1 MGHFYVALAGHSRR
15 TLLSDTIVR
24 HSCGAFLW
32 DTFVGHSWWTLLC
45 GTATEVSKNQ
55 PSHLKAGVLHKTS
68 SKSHTSR
75 LQNEHCARDCFQNS
89 LVKSPKRAWRTRFS
103 QKLILRVCITSVSYG
118 MSSKS
123 HASSH
128 TSKSPNRAFRTRL
141 PPKVKLGSPSEH
153 AHIKQPCQAVSRFQ
167 PLQTMPA
174 HTPIPMSQRHSP
186 PPQLA
191 TLRFPA
197 PATKIY
203 LSTRPTRTKYCA
215 TKCHLRH
222 TLQWNFP

>member
-1 MGHFYVALAGHSRR
+1 M
-15 TLLSDTIVR
+15 R

-103 QKLILRVCITSVSYG
+103 QKTHTSSLYHERFVRDVLQKSRVQSHVKVSKPSISHET
-118 MSSKS
+118 SSKS
-123 HASSH
+123 QAGKPIGARTHQAALPSSFAIPAPPNNARPHANPNVTATFTSTTTRNLTVPCACHKNLLVH
-128 TSKSPNRAFRTRL
+128 TSNTH
-141 PPKVKLGSPSEH
+141 KVL
-153 AHIKQPCQAVSRFQ
+153 
-167 PLQTMPA
+167 
-174 HTPIPMSQRHSP
+174 RHEMSP
-186 PPQLA
+186 PSHLGNGISPRKWVPL
-191 TLRFPA
+191 TL
-197 PATKIY
+197 
-203 LSTRPTRTKYCA
+203 L
-215 TKCHLRH
+215 
-222 TLQWNFP
+222 